1 MVNCLRCLHW
11 CSGAATAL
19 AVLSGVKR
27 RAGEQAS
34 RAGELP
40 VMKASGERS
49 LPGQCYSSYVT
60 DALSND
66 GVTLTHLYSFWI
78 GSYIQFWGGLG
89 LDILAWPEMPRLH
102 EEGLVGPA
110 SMRLMATIL
119 PMGGCGYLTGT
130 WSLEQAKLL
139 LSLQGPQGFKS

>member
-1 MVNCLRCLHW
+1 LLETLHW
-11 CSGAATAL
+11 QQWTQSRAEQLGGGGRGGWLASWMQRSYWGWRL
-19 AVLSGVKR
+19 RRVFSSQAVL
-27 RAGEQAS
+27 Q
-34 RAGELP
+34 LLWQ
-40 VMKASGERS
+40 M
-49 LPGQCYSSYVT
+49 
-60 DALSND
+60 LSD
-66 GVTLTHLYSFWI
+66 DRVILTHLYSFWI